1 MVSRFDRFINTFLT
15 DSGDGADKKPRRH
28 RTVEPVG
35 VGSPNPLGE
44 ATKSLRWMT
53 HRKLCRIQPQRD

>member
-15 DSGDGADKKPRRH
+15 DSADGADKKPRRH

-35 VGSPNPLGE
+35 VGLLKIPTTSGNTPGSMN
-44 ATKSLRWMT
+44 
-53 HRKLCRIQPQRD
+53 IQL